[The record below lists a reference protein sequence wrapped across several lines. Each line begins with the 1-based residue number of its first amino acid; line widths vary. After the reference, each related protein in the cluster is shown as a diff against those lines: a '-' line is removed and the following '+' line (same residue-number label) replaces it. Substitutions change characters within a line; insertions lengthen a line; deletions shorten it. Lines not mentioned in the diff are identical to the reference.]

1 MYSKIQKNT
10 KSNTLKGLRIQTV
23 SLWIAVCTVLVAI
36 LIGYGIVNV
45 KKHYRDLAHMTE
57 KYILAQRYVM
67 DLSLGS
73 DYLTEQARLYVITKD
88 PAHADVYFTET
99 DVTRRREKALHK
111 IKNQLLSDD
120 DISVRMAT
128 DALNQSNALM
138 DLELHA
144 MKLAALSSRTDPSQL
159 SEKLKEYPLSK
170 EEFNASAKEQS
181 DATSALVFGPEY
193 RAKKQEIDATLSNV
207 TENAI
212 QVCETKQAESEASM
226 KKALTLQSIYTV
238 MIVLLVTL
246 AYAMIALL
254 ILKPIKMYI
263 NCIENH
269 NILEITGAYE
279 FKYLAVTYNNV
290 YEMSLAQQNL
300 LRQKAEHDALTGLL
314 NRQSFEQIKEKLQG
328 LAQPLALLLIDID
341 VFKSIND
348 NYGHETGDLALI
360 KAANLLKDSF
370 RSADYVFRIGG
381 DEFAAILQK
390 VTPENKETI
399 SSKIDK
405 INTVLKH
412 PENGFPEYSVSV
424 GVAFSASGYSDELFR
439 QADLA
444 LYETKENGRCGY
456 TFYASSS

>member
-1 MYSKIQKNT
+1 
-10 KSNTLKGLRIQTV
+10 
-23 SLWIAVCTVLVAI
+23 
-36 LIGYGIVNV
+36 
-45 KKHYRDLAHMTE
+45 
-57 KYILAQRYVM
+57 
-67 DLSLGS
+67 
-73 DYLTEQARLYVITKD
+73 
-88 PAHADVYFTET
+88 
-99 DVTRRREKALHK
+99 
-111 IKNQLLSDD
+111 
-120 DISVRMAT
+120 
-128 DALNQSNALM
+128 
-138 DLELHA
+138 
-144 MKLAALSSRTDPSQL
+144 
-159 SEKLKEYPLSK
+159 
-170 EEFNASAKEQS
+170 
-181 DATSALVFGPEY
+181 
-193 RAKKQEIDATLSNV
+193 
-207 TENAI
+207 
-212 QVCETKQAESEASM
+212 M

-300 LRQKAEHDALTGLL
+300 LRQKAEHDALT
-314 NRQSFEQIKEKLQG
+314 
-328 LAQPLALLLIDID
+328 
-341 VFKSIND
+341 IND

-424 GVAFSASGYSDELFR
+424 GLAFSASGYSAELFR

-444 LYETKENGRCGY
+444 LY
-456 TFYASSS
+456 